1 MKRLLLSCLLA
12 GVSPATA
19 SPLHVVYI
27 IADDQAWHDFGFM
40 GSKEAL
46 TPHLD
51 RLAARS
57 ACFTHGY
64 VPTSLCSPSLATLLT
79 GRYPHQSGL
88 HYNHPPPGN
97 SAFNKM
103 RSRADYERARAPA
116 FARIRQQPSLSRL
129 LGERGYRSLQTGKFW
144 EGHFSNA
151 GFTEGMT
158 VFEPAPGQDYGG
170 NRVLANG
177 DMAAHGNGDHG
188 LKIGRET
195 LQPIADFLDRHAA
208 QAPTFVW
215 YAPYLPHQPH
225 DSPRKFFEL
234 HEGRGLPAHRIPYL
248 ASISQFDA
256 TVGELMALYE
266 QRGLAGN
273 TLFVFVSDNGWTPD
287 TVPDKKHPGEFI
299 LNKRSKYSPFEDGLR
314 TPILLRWDGV
324 IAPATH
330 ETLVSSVDLL
340 PTVLEAVGAPL
351 PELPGRSLLAVAK
364 GGQTLADQPVFGEI
378 YPGDASVLGQPA
390 RDIAY
395 RWVRHGRHKLI
406 VPHLHGQARPWNDY
420 LREPALFDV
429 VADPGEARN
438 LADDPTQAVTL
449 RRLRERLD
457 AWWTPGQNDALPT
470 PPNR

>member
-1 MKRLLLSCLLA
+1 VKRLLLSFLFTA
-12 GVSPATA
+12 VAPAIA
-19 SPLHVVYI
+19 APPHVVYV
-27 IADDQAWHDFGFM
+27 IADDQAWRDFGFM
-40 GSKEAL
+40 GSQEAL

-57 ACFTHGY
+57 ARFTQGY

-88 HYNHPPPGN
+88 YYNHPPPGN

-103 RSRADYERARAPA
+103 RSRAEYEKARAPA
-116 FARIRQQPSLSRL
+116 FEQIRRQPCLPRL

-170 NRVLANG
+170 NRVLASG
-177 DMAAHGNGDHG
+177 ELAAHGNGDHG

-208 QAPTFVW
+208 RSPTFVW

-225 DSPRKFFEL
+225 DAPRRFFEV
-234 HEGRGLPAHRIPYL
+234 HEGRSLPAHRIPYL

-256 TVGELMALYE
+256 TVGELMSLYE
-266 QRGLAGN
+266 QRGLAAE

-287 TVPDKKHPGEFI
+287 SVPDKKHLGEFA

-330 ETLVSSVDLL
+330 EAPVSSVDLL

-351 PELPGRSLLAVAK
+351 PELPGRSLLAAAR
-364 GGQTLADQPVFGEI
+364 GESALAERPVFGEI
-378 YPGDASVLGQPA
+378 YPGDASVLGEPA
-390 RDIAY
+390 RDIVY
-395 RWVRHGRHKLI
+395 RWVRLGRHKLI
-406 VPHLHGQARPWNDY
+406 VPHLHGKARLWNDD
-420 LREPALFDV
+420 LRAPALFDV
-429 VADPGEARN
+429 VADPDETRN
-438 LADDPTQAVTL
+438 LVDEPALAETL
-449 RRLRERLD
+449 SRLRETLD
-457 AWWTPGQNDALPT
+457 AWWTPGKNDTLSASPQ
-470 PPNR
+470 R